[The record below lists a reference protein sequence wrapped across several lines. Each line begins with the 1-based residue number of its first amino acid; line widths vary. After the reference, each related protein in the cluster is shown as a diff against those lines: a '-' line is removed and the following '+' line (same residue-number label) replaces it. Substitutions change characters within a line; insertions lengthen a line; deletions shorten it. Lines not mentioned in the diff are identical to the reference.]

1 MDQSI
6 KNIAPTPGAG
16 LKAGQDKAKMTTQD
30 PSPTKPA
37 ARTRHTPEAPA
48 RGHTYSK
55 RDLTYADTF
64 DNKIQARLIRWMEM
78 ATGKLHVF
86 RMIQRFEK
94 LGAPTGIDFWA
105 GAMKAMKIDIQT
117 PPEQIANIPE
127 KGPVVVVAN
136 HIHGLVDGMIMG
148 EIIARVR
155 PDFQI
160 LTRSVLTGLDEV
172 ASSFLIPVPF
182 PHDPDAQ
189 AKGKEMRAQ
198 ALERLQNGGVIA
210 VFPSGVVA
218 ASETWWGPPVEA
230 EWNLFT
236 AQLIRKTGATVV
248 PIKFHGRNTRA
259 YNIANKISATL
270 RQGLLIHEIVRA
282 SGKPHAPTIGA
293 PLTPEEIAAMGKSP
307 REFIT
312 WLRQHTLS
320 LS

>member
-1 MDQSI
+1 M
-6 KNIAPTPGAG
+6 NNVARR
-16 LKAGQDKAKMTTQD
+16 
-30 PSPTKPA
+30 PA
-37 ARTRHTPEAPA
+37 ARRKASEGAGTYSPEKPA
-48 RGHTYSK
+48 TGHTYSK

-64 DNKIQARLIRWMEM
+64 DNKVQARLIRWMEM
-78 ATGKLHVF
+78 LTGKIHIF
-86 RMIQRFEK
+86 RMINKFER

-105 GAMKAMKIDIQT
+105 GAMKAMGIEIRTPRAQID
-117 PPEQIANIPE
+117 NIPKE
-127 KGPVVVVAN
+127 GPVVVVAN
-136 HIHGLVDGMIMG
+136 HTHGLVDGMILG
-148 EIIARVR
+148 EIISRVR

-189 AKGKEMRAQ
+189 QKGKEMRAQ
-198 ALERLQNGGVIA
+198 ALERLQKGGVIA

-248 PIKFHGRNTRA
+248 PVKFHGHNTRA
-259 YNIANKISATL
+259 YNIANKVSATL

-282 SGKPHAPTIGA
+282 CNQPHAPTIGA
-293 PLTPEEIAAMGKSP
+293 PLTEEQTADLGKNP
-307 REFIT
+307 RGFIK
-312 WLRQHTLS
+312 WLREHTLS
-320 LS
+320 LGE